1 MLAHPALAS
10 PLTLA
15 VGQWLQHQQVRGRLR
30 LASSQAVYRA
40 MWGALTDWCAQ
51 QRPPLRRLATLDAP
65 TMLAYLG
72 SRDTAARNGQALT
85 ARYQIR
91 LLRLVARVQRHAAEL
106 AAAQQRAD
114 LAQLPTQ
121 PRPNPRPMAA
131 SLALGVIRDD
141 APNPPEHLGPEAA
154 LKLQQW
160 LQSTPAEPALRWQDQ
175 RDRCACALQLGAG
188 LGPGDLRALRL
199 GHVLWRP
206 LQADALADQDSSLLL
221 RPGLPP
227 AAQALT
233 PTALA
238 DLATCT
244 LPWALQVPANGNA
257 PAHLAP
263 MTSWAARLL
272 AQWLTQRQ
280 ALALPGPV
288 LLPSTRS
295 GKPWGKVTQYNAG
308 LAVLQAAGL
317 PSRRAG
323 GSFRLRHSFAL
334 QQLALGHAPEQVA
347 SWLGVADP
355 AVMARYCR
363 ASAPL
368 PASPMTT
375 VPPPG
380 SDR

>member
-1 MLAHPALAS
+1 MPAHPVLAS

-15 VGQWLQHQQVRGRLR
+15 FEQWLQHQQLRGRLR
-30 LASSQAVYRA
+30 LASSQAVYRSI
-40 MWGALTDWCAQ
+40 WGALTDWCGQ
-51 QRPPLRRLATLDAP
+51 QQPPLRRLARLDAP
-65 TMLAYLG
+65 TMLAYVG

-85 ARYQIR
+85 ARYQAR
-91 LLRLVARVQRHAAEL
+91 LLRLVARVQHHAAEL

-199 GHVLWRP
+199 GDVWWQP
-206 LQADALADQDSSLLL
+206 LQADALAEQDMSLLL
-221 RPGLPP
+221 RPGLSP
-227 AAQALT
+227 ADQALA

-238 DLATCT
+238 DLAAST
-244 LPWALQVPANGNA
+244 LPWALQVSANGNA

-263 MTSWAARLL
+263 LPPWAARLL

-295 GKPWGKVTQYNAG
+295 GKPWGKVAQYNAS

-334 QQLALGHAPEQVA
+334 QQLALGHAPELVA
-347 SWLGVADP
+347 RWLGVADP
-355 AVMARYCR
+355 AVMARYR
-363 ASAPL
+363 QAMRPMPL
-368 PASPMTT
+368 SPVTT
-375 VPPPG
+375 VPPE
-380 SDR
+380 SRR